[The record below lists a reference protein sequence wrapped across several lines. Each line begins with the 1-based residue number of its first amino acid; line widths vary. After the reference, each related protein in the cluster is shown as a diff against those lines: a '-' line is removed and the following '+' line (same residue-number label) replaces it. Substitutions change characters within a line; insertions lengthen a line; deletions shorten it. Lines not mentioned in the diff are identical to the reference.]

1 MELVGPSKRSMCGV
15 AFQAAFA
22 GGIMLVAG
30 WGALIKDRQFLQ
42 IIFGCHALLLVGH
55 FWLMDESPR

>member
-1 MELVGPSKRSMCGV
+1 MELVGPSKRSICGV

-22 GGIMLVAG
+22 FGIMLVAG
-30 WGALIKDRQFLQ
+30 WGAIIKDRQLLQ
-42 IIFGCHALLLVGH
+42 VIYGCHALVLVFH